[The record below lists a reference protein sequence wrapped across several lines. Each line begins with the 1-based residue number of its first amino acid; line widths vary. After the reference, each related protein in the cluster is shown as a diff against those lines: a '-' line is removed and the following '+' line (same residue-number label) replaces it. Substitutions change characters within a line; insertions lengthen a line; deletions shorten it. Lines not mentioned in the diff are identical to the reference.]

1 MVRVVEGGNY
11 TTLGTTLFAEKNC
24 IQQSVR
30 ISKSLVIYTPLK
42 KQGLQKKYRFVT
54 FDVRLNVKLLV
65 QFGLN
70 VHLLHCHNMGKV
82 YQNPFCLKNYL
93 ISQSASLNS

>member
-1 MVRVVEGGNY
+1 M
-11 TTLGTTLFAEKNC
+11 
-24 IQQSVR
+24 S
-30 ISKSLVIYTPLK
+30 
-42 KQGLQKKYRFVT
+42 
-54 FDVRLNVKLLV
+54 DLNVKLLV

-93 ISQSASLNS
+93 ISQPVLIPECLRQITGEVYSCR